1 MKAKFLPLFFLIIAI
16 SSTSPLITFGKKEA
30 LSSKAENVNS
40 ESEEMTKKRAKGI
53 WVPLTGLR
61 IYREDGLHIDGRY
74 EKIKFKIGGSI
85 MVDAGAIDA
94 DNELDRAFPGLEDS
108 DIDFRK
114 FNIDMRGIFFD
125 AIEFR
130 LDIDFANV
138 RDIKDNWIRFK
149 NIPILNRMRF
159 GHLKEPSSLEELT
172 SIQNLTFMEQSLPT
186 QALTPG
192 RNLGVRY
199 NNNVLGNRMTL
210 ALGGFWETSSFDNP
224 NALGDRIN
232 ENNGFNLSARITGL
246 PRYTED
252 GEDLIHLGVSYMHIF
267 RDTGSKDANA
277 RFNTPPETRITN
289 ERLVDT
295 GDLLIDGGDRIGVE
309 FAMVRG
315 SLSLQGEYHHVI
327 VYESDDLNFWGYYL
341 YGSYF
346 LTGENRRYN
355 RSNGTFTRIEPKHNF
370 RPFKGEWGAWEL
382 GLRYSY
388 LDLNSGGI
396 EGGKEKNFTVGLN
409 WYLHPKIRFMFN
421 YIKANV
427 EDRDDP
433 FIDDGTV
440 NIFASRFQV
449 VF

>member
-1 MKAKFLPLFFLIIAI
+1 MKAKFLSLFFLIIAI
-16 SSTSPLITFGKKEA
+16 SSTSPLIAFGKKEA
-30 LSSKAENVNS
+30 LSLKTEAVNS
-40 ESEEMTKKRAKGI
+40 EDEEMSKKRGQGI
-53 WVPLTGLR
+53 RVPLTGLH
-61 IYREDGLHIDGRY
+61 IYLKDGLHIDGRY

-94 DNELDRAFPGLEDS
+94 DNELDRAFPGHDDS
-108 DIDFRK
+108 DIDFRR

-149 NIPILNRMRF
+149 NLPILNHMRF

-172 SIQNLTFMEQSLPT
+172 SIHNLTFMEQSLPT

-199 NNNVLGNRMTL
+199 NNNFLGNRMTL
-210 ALGGFWETSSFDNP
+210 ALGGFWETSSFDSP

-232 ENNGFNLSARITGL
+232 ENIGFDLSARITGL
-246 PRYTED
+246 PLYAEN
-252 GEDLIHLGVSYMHIF
+252 GKKLIHLGLSYGHLF
-267 RDTGSKDANA
+267 RDENRGDSNLRIST
-277 RFNTPPETRITN
+277 RPETRITD
-289 ERLVDT
+289 ELLVDT
-295 GDLLIDGGDRIGVE
+295 GDLLIDGGERIGGE
-309 FAMVRG
+309 FAVVRG
-315 SLSLQGEYHHVI
+315 PLSFQGEYLYAI
-327 VYESDDLNFWGYYL
+327 AYEEGNLNFWGYYL

-355 RSNGTFTRIEPKHNF
+355 RSNGTFTRTEPKHNF
-370 RPFKGEWGAWEL
+370 RPFKGGWGAWEL

-388 LDLNSGGI
+388 LDLNSGDI
-396 EGGKEKNFTVGLN
+396 KGGKETNFTVGLN

-421 YIKANV
+421 YIRANV

-433 FIDDGTV
+433 SINDGTAD
-440 NIFASRFQV
+440 IFASRFQV

>member
-16 SSTSPLITFGKKEA
+16 SSTSPLIAFGKKEA
-30 LSSKAENVNS
+30 LSLKAEDVNS
-40 ESEEMTKKRAKGI
+40 EGGEMSKKKAKGI
-53 WVPLTGLR
+53 SVPLTGLR
-61 IYREDGLHIDGRY
+61 IYREGGLHIDGRY
-74 EKIKFKIGGSI
+74 EKIKFKIGGSVI
-85 MVDAGAIDA
+85 VDAGTIDA
-94 DNELDRAFPGLEDS
+94 DNELDRAFPGLEDN
-108 DIDFRK
+108 DIDFRR
-114 FNIDMRGIFFD
+114 FNLDIRGIFFN

-130 LDIDFANV
+130 LDIDFADV

-149 NIPILNRMRF
+149 NLPILNHMRF

-172 SIQNLTFMEQSLPT
+172 SIQNLTFMEQSLST
-186 QALTPG
+186 QALTAG

-199 NNNVLGNRMTL
+199 NNDFLGNRMTL

-246 PRYTED
+246 PRYAED
-252 GEDLIHLGVSYMHIF
+252 GEDLIHLGASYTHMF
-267 RDTGSKDANA
+267 RDTGNKDANA
-277 RFNTPPETRITN
+277 RFSTPPETRITN

-295 GDLLIDGGDRIGVE
+295 GDLVIDRGDRIGVE

-315 SLSLQGEYHHVI
+315 PLSLQGEYQHVI

-355 RSNGTFTRIEPKHNF
+355 KSNGTFTRIEPKHNF
-370 RPFKGEWGAWEL
+370 RPFKGGWGAWEL

-388 LDLNSGGI
+388 LDLNSGGVK
-396 EGGKEKNFTVGLN
+396 GGKETNFTVRMN
-409 WYLHPKIRFMFN
+409 WYLRHKIRFMFN
-421 YIKANV
+421 YIRANV
-427 EDRDDP
+427 ENRDDP
-433 FIDDGTV
+433 PIDDGPAD
-440 NIFASRFQV
+440 IFASRFQV

>member
-16 SSTSPLITFGKKEA
+16 SSTSPLIAFGKEEA
-30 LSSKAENVNS
+30 LSVKAEDVSS
-40 ESEEMTKKRAKGI
+40 ESEAILKKRKKGVR
-53 WVPLTGLR
+53 VPLTGLR
-61 IYREDGLHIDGRY
+61 IYREGGLHIDGRY

-94 DNELDRAFPGLEDS
+94 DNELDRAFPSLEDN
-108 DIDFRK
+108 DIDFRR
-114 FNIDMRGIFFD
+114 FNLDIRGIFFD

-149 NIPILNRMRF
+149 NIPILNRVRF

-192 RNLGVRY
+192 RNLGARY
-199 NNNVLGNRMTL
+199 NNDFLENRMTL

-252 GEDLIHLGVSYMHIF
+252 GEDLIHLGLSYAHMF
-267 RDTGSKDANA
+267 RDIGNKDANA

-295 GDLLIDGGDRIGVE
+295 GDLVIDRGDRIGAE

-315 SLSLQGEYHHVI
+315 PLSLQGEYQHVI

-355 RSNGTFTRIEPKHNF
+355 RSNGTFTRIEPKKNF
-370 RPFKGEWGAWEL
+370 RPFKGGWGAWEL

-388 LDLNSGGI
+388 LDLNSKGTRGG
-396 EGGKEKNFTVGLN
+396 EERNFAVGLN
-409 WYLHPKIRFMFN
+409 WYLHPKMRFMFN
-421 YIKANV
+421 YIRANV

-433 FIDDGTV
+433 SINDGTAD
-440 NIFASRFQV
+440 IFASRFQV